1 MRKISLS
8 LRHLARPGA
17 SDGRA
22 GARRRLL
29 AVPLVGLLTATAL
42 LVAPALASA
51 DTSSTLTIVG
61 TSDVNDSGLVPN
73 LIQPA
78 FNKAFP
84 QYTFKYVGSA
94 TGAAIQNAE
103 NGTGGP
109 SALIVH
115 AASLENQFVASGF
128 SYNNQ
133 YGYAIFTNDFVLA
146 GPTGDPAGVGASGAN
161 NIAQA
166 FADIASAGANGQATF
181 YTRGGTTTA
190 SGTTV
195 EEHTIWGLVNSS
207 GLKPASLTLCAVSA
221 ADGGG
226 MSPVNASAVLG
237 NGAPCPHR
245 GTLSSPDNPSWYF
258 INAGSTQG
266 ANVQAANACTHGPAN
281 TCYVLTDRGTF
292 DYLAS
297 GTDPA
302 GTIPAL
308 KIVTRGPQSGS
319 APGGVNAL
327 VNYFHVYII
336 NPSKP
341 GETVNLTAA
350 QDFVSLLTSQSF
362 QSTLKTYLPTTDP
375 AGPPFVAD
383 ASPNLTVSSGLP
395 KNYHAGKPL
404 TVKGTLVNAEPGY
417 PALASQ
423 TVNVD
428 EIVGGVPLTVA
439 SGKTSSTGAYSIKF
453 TPTSSGQ
460 YQVSTPQLSVVENA
474 TLNPVY
480 GDILSPASTS
490 SVKVTVHGATSNL
503 RVQSQ
508 GGKALVVGTVA
519 PGNGHVKGTV
529 TVFARPVGKK
539 GAFKKVATDRLA
551 TSQGNF
557 AISAPLGAG
566 AWDVKV
572 KFQDPNQGVVAATSR
587 TARVTIGPKPAS
599 SISLHSVKGTRGG
612 FTLAGNATPA
622 GEPGAK
628 IELLRLNTTPGA
640 PARFSVF
647 GTANLGAGKDKVT
660 FRGAKI
666 KHGTRW
672 VLQLEYIRPGESPS
686 FSGLRTVAIH

>member
-1 MRKISLS
+1 MHKTCLS
-8 LRHLARPGA
+8 LRHRARPGA
-17 SDGRA
+17 SDGQP

-29 AVPLVGLLTATAL
+29 AVPLVGLLTAVAL

-61 TSDVNDSGLVPN
+61 TSDVNDSGLIPN

-115 AASLENQFVASGF
+115 AASLENQFVANGF

-146 GPTGDPAGVGASGAN
+146 GPTGDPAGAAANGAN
-161 NIAQA
+161 NIAQT
-166 FADIASAGANGQATF
+166 FADVAAAGANGHATF

-195 EEHTIWGLVNSS
+195 EEHSIWALVNSS
-207 GLKPASLTLCAVSA
+207 GLKPASLTLCTVSA

-226 MSPVNASAVLG
+226 MSPIGSTTGVA
-237 NGAPCPHR
+237 NGAPCPDS
-245 GTLSSPDNPSWYF
+245 GTVNSPDNPSWYF

-266 ANVQAANACTHGPAN
+266 ANVQAANACTHGPAG

-308 KIVTRGPQSGS
+308 KIVTRGPQSAS

-327 VNYFHVYII
+327 TNYFHVYII

-350 QDFVSLLTSQSF
+350 QNFVSLLTSQAF
-362 QSTLKTYLPTTDP
+362 QSTLKTYLPTADP

-395 KNYHAGKPL
+395 KNYHAGKAL
-404 TVKGTLVNAEPGY
+404 TAKGTLVNAEPGY
-417 PALASQ
+417 PALAGQ

-439 SGKTSSTGAYSIKF
+439 SGKTNSTGGYSIKF

-460 YQVSTPQLSVVENA
+460 YQVSTPQISMIENA

-490 SVKVTVHGATSNL
+490 PVNVKVHGATSNF

-508 GGKALVVGTVA
+508 GGKALVLGIVA

-529 TVFARPVGKK
+529 TVFARAVGAK

-572 KFQDPNQGVVAATSR
+572 KFQDPKQGVVAATSR
-587 TARVTIGPKPAS
+587 TVRVTIGPKPAS
-599 SISLHSVKGTRGG
+599 SLRLGSVKTLKGG
-612 FTLAGNATPA
+612 FTLSGSATPA
-622 GEPGAK
+622 GESGAK
-628 IELLRLNTTPGA
+628 IELLRLNATPGA

-647 GTANLGAGKDKVT
+647 GTTNFGAGKTTVT
-660 FRGAKI
+660 FHAKVKRG
-666 KHGTRW
+666 TW
-672 VLQLEYIRPGESPS
+672 VLQLEYVRPGEAPS
-686 FSGLRTVAIH
+686 FSGVRTVAIH